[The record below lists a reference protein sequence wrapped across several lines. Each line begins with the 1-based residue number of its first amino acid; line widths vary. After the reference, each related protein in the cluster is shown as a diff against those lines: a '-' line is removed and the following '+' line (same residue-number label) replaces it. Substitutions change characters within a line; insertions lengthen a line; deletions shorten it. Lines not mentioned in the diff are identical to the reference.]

1 MVLFRLIVFI
11 WCCSLLPS
19 RFTVLESYA
28 TLDECS
34 FTQCNFKHWLKWC
47 TYSAVLLLHGWCH
60 VKLLPSQCTFCA
72 HHTAMHQFT
81 VLFEA
86 TYYIYICVFSC
97 NLPPVLLAEWPWSF
111 ACYCSNM
118 GRGGWNGCWRVS
130 TESWPWGR
138 KFAHHSW
145 WDLNLQPFDHES
157 GTLPMGYPCSLDHS
171 LWVCLLGQTSHKESQ
186 ISCFCHHTPYQALA
200 QTSAQTYWKLNN
212 KKIQRWIITQ
222 NN

>member
-1 MVLFRLIVFI
+1 MYLKCCFVVTWLVPRETSAFSVHILCTPYSHAPVYSFI
-11 WCCSLLPS
+11 WSHIL
-19 RFTVLESYA
+19 
-28 TLDECS
+28 
-34 FTQCNFKHWLKWC
+34 
-47 TYSAVLLLHGWCH
+47 
-60 VKLLPSQCTFCA
+60 
-72 HHTAMHQFT
+72 
-81 VLFEA
+81 
-86 TYYIYICVFSC
+86 YICVFSC

-118 GRGGWNGCWRVS
+118 GRGGWSGCWRVS

-212 KKIQRWIITQ
+212 KKIKRWIITQ